1 MRDPVAKGSEG
12 TLAVE
17 YKLRCIQRYVCTAL
31 ISLCTTS
38 KRIVDKGTFVL
49 TRDPVTKGS
58 EGTLAVEYKLV

>member
-1 MRDPVAKGSEG
+1 M
-12 TLAVE
+12 
-17 YKLRCIQRYVCTAL
+17 

-58 EGTLAVEYKLV
+58 EGTLAVEYKLVYKLVYMQKSRQP